1 MTPDL
6 KFYLELLKKRLP
18 VMVVIFTLCAGL
30 GVALAMTMP
39 PKYRAEA
46 TLSVEGA
53 QISGVEDTVR
63 TEASEA
69 LQIIEQRLMT
79 RGNLI
84 DIANKFGVF
93 AGRTGMTPDEVVD
106 EMKKM
111 SDVDL
116 SIGRN
121 TATIMR
127 IKFVSGDPNVSANVV
142 NEFVTLVL
150 RADADRRTG
159 ESGQTLEFFENRVNR
174 LNSRLSGLSS
184 DIVAYKE
191 ANKDALPEGL
201 EFRLDRQSTLQER
214 MNDFERERSS
224 LLEQR
229 RRLIEVGSVS
239 GQSPEQVQL
248 AELEAELRW
257 KLSVFSDN
265 NPKVRVLRSR
275 IEQLKENMTSVRP
288 EEQTTSNPI
297 LDVQLG
303 EIDSRLKTLERD
315 SEITERELTR
325 ILAAIERTPQV
336 SIRLDELEREYE
348 NTQTLYAEAIAARST
363 AEQGVD
369 VETSAKGERVDVI
382 EQASV
387 PSNPTSPNRK
397 VIAGGGVLAGSA
409 LAGLFFTLTELLN
422 RTIRRPIDLTR
433 ALGVQPLVTLPY
445 LEDEN
450 VRRRRNILKTAF
462 MIGALIAIP
471 VALWAVHTFYLPL
484 DLLVEQI
491 SLRVGI

>member
-1 MTPDL
+1 MT
-6 KFYLELLKKRLP
+6 E
-18 VMVVIFTLCAGL
+18 
-30 GVALAMTMP
+30 
-39 PKYRAEA
+39 E
-46 TLSVEGA
+46 EGA
-53 QISGVEDTVR
+53 FDHAGEVR
-63 TEASEA
+63 
-69 LQIIEQRLMT
+69 
-79 RGNLI
+79 
-84 DIANKFGVF
+84 V
-93 AGRTGMTPDEVVD
+93 
-106 EMKKM
+106 
-111 SDVDL
+111 
-116 SIGRN
+116 
-121 TATIMR
+121 
-127 IKFVSGDPNVSANVV
+127 
-142 NEFVTLVL
+142 
-150 RADADRRTG
+150 
-159 ESGQTLEFFENRVNR
+159 
-174 LNSRLSGLSS
+174 
-184 DIVAYKE
+184 
-191 ANKDALPEGL
+191 
-201 EFRLDRQSTLQER
+201 ER
-214 MNDFERERSS
+214 MNDFERERTS

-348 NTQTLYAEAIAARST
+348 NTQTLYAEARAARST